1 MHPALPLGVPVM
13 DADHAVLEL
22 MFERVPETR
31 DDALPAL
38 YAEIEA
44 EVISHFA
51 REEVLMEAAGVPVLH
66 CHRNQ
71 HRLLLDRIA
80 AQRPTAATEAGALRT
95 TLAMLAAAVETHV
108 DGVDRVTSRFLIEP
122 FAPAVDP
129 AERAPEAAW

>member
-1 MHPALPLGVPVM
+1 MHPALPLGVPEM
-13 DADHAVLEL
+13 DADHAVLER
-22 MFERVPETR
+22 MFERVPATA
-31 DDALPAL
+31 DADLAAL

-51 REEVLMEAAGVPVLH
+51 REDVLMQAAGVPVLH

-80 AQRPTAATEAGALRT
+80 ALRPTAATEAGALRT

-108 DGVDRVTSRFLIEP
+108 DSVDRVTSRFLIEP
-122 FAPAVDP
+122 LAPAADP
-129 AERAPEAAW
+129 AGRAPEAVW